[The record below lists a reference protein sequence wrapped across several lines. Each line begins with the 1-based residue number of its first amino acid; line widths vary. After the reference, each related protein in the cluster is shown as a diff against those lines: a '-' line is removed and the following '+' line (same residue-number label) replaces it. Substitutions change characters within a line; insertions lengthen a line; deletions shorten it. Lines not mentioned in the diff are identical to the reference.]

1 MQNLQTVVCCTP
13 IAAPTLGLDEAAAT
27 AAVFKALG
35 DPHRVRIL
43 NLLANSDQP
52 ACVCDIT
59 AHLGLTQPTVSFHL
73 KKLVG
78 AGLLRRDQ
86 RGTWAFYSIDH
97 VALDGLRS
105 VVETK
110 ERVA

>member
-1 MQNLQTVVCCTP
+1 MQSLPVACCTP
-13 IAAPTLGLDEAAAT
+13 IAAPKLGAEEAAAT

-52 ACVCDIT
+52 ICVCDVT
-59 AHLGLTQPTVSFHL
+59 AHLDVAQATASFHL
-73 KKLVG
+73 KKLVT
-78 AGLLRRDQ
+78 AGLLRREQ

-97 VALDGLRS
+97 AALDGLRS